1 MAKCHFLAPI
11 LRGQSQKKFY
21 FSFVPFVFLPNFA
34 LTSLARLNLQSS
46 LGDTPFCLSFNFAP
60 SSTGGVSLVY
70 VDR

>member
-34 LTSLARLNLQSS
+34 LTSLTRLS

-60 SSTGGVSLVY
+60 SSIGGVSLVY